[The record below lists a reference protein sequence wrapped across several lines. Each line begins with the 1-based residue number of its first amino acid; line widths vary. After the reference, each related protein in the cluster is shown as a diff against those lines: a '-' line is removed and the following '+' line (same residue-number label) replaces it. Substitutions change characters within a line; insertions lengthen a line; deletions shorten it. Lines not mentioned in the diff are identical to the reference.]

1 MTLQPNP
8 TPLIQTPTKKRLIRK
23 KKQTEATPIP
33 VKKKKLR
40 MKKTVLE
47 PDVVEV
53 LVKPW
58 RCCSN
63 NLHYLLDPITQEVFD
78 KFTHSYIGIRYKDND
93 EVSLIDFE

>member
-8 TPLIQTPTKKRLIRK
+8 THLIQPPIKKRFIRK
-23 KKQTEATPIP
+23 KKQPEVKP
-33 VKKKKLR
+33 VKKKKLKR
-40 MKKTVLE
+40 KQTVLG
-47 PDVVEV
+47 DDIVEV

-58 RCCSN
+58 KCSSN